1 VRWGADQRQQL
12 EHLCRYITRPAIAN
26 ERLKRNGAGQVVL
39 QLKSSYKDGTTHI
52 VMSPQWS
59 MSMSKTRLSSLTQL
73 MRAELRRRLEDHRRH
88 RRSAGDCQNP
98 RPSEPAYPRPT
109 SLPRTAIRSI
119 PNGLRAETGCQR
131 KPTMPLGLSLSERSN
146 GEQWRGSVRC
156 KLCLSRSRSQLLWR
170 VSHSN
175 GPACPPQ
182 RLPIGWGANRFG
194 LNLIFAEKGLYENR
208 VPEVSLAQILRH
220 PQILRAACVI

>member
-1 VRWGADQRQQL
+1 
-12 EHLCRYITRPAIAN
+12 
-26 ERLKRNGAGQVVL
+26 
-39 QLKSSYKDGTTHI
+39 
-52 VMSPQWS
+52 

-98 RPSEPAYPRPT
+98 RPSEPAYPGPT

-131 KPTMPLGLSLSERSN
+131 KPTMPLSLSLSERPN
-146 GEQWRGSVRC
+146 GEQWRGCVRC
-156 KLCLSRSRSQLLWR
+156 KLCLSRSRSQLLGAFP
-170 VSHSN
+170 VTMV
-175 GPACPPQ
+175 
-182 RLPIGWGANRFG
+182 RLAHRKGYRLVGANRFG
-194 LNLIFAEKGLYENR
+194 FNLIFAKKCLYEDR

-220 PQILRAACVI
+220 PDTPSGFRYLKG